1 MKLALAALLFCFP
14 LVEFSSA
21 QATADDIRAEIESV
35 REEIQRLRQQGSRS
49 LQDDVLYADDLN
61 QKVMELKISR
71 SEQASAMSSIWIFV
85 CGTLCM
91 FMHVGFSMV
100 ETGSCRARNASD
112 LLIKNVL
119 SVCVAALAWWSIGWG
134 FAFGET
140 ANGLIGTTG
149 FFATN
154 LLEERSGAVVPVS
167 NCTGGTCTAKVLQC
181 FFQWAFCSTT
191 ASIVSGAVAER
202 IRSSTFALY
211 SFCMAGLVYP
221 VVVAWTWGGGWLSTL
236 LQVGITDLA
245 GSGVV
250 HFTGGIAGLVGAIV
264 VGPREGRFGQTGS
277 FEPHNL
283 PLAVLGTL
291 FLWIGWFGFNAGS
304 IGAFHNGLQAS
315 SAAQIAMNTAVAGAA
330 GGITVFILKF
340 VMLRKYDV
348 GGLCN
353 GILAGVVSIS
363 AGCGNLTNLSA
374 IIVAVVGGLLYVA
387 SASLLLRLRIDD
399 PVNAFPV
406 HGVCGFWGCLAA
418 VLWDWGGFD
427 RFHGSSGWQCF
438 PVSSTDS
445 SCFVDAKWLALVAQL
460 IFLACVLLWAGG
472 LSLIIFG
479 GARLL
484 GILRVDHDA
493 EEKGIDAT
501 EHAQNRAYNFQEQQ
515 GPNSWRV
522 LWFQ

>member
-1 MKLALAALLFCFP
+1 
-14 LVEFSSA
+14 
-21 QATADDIRAEIESV
+21 
-35 REEIQRLRQQGSRS
+35 
-49 LQDDVLYADDLN
+49 
-61 QKVMELKISR
+61 
-71 SEQASAMSSIWIFV
+71 
-85 CGTLCM
+85 
-91 FMHVGFSMV
+91 
-100 ETGSCRARNASD
+100 
-112 LLIKNVL
+112 
-119 SVCVAALAWWSIGWG
+119 
-134 FAFGET
+134 
-140 ANGLIGTTG
+140 
-149 FFATN
+149 
-154 LLEERSGAVVPVS
+154 
-167 NCTGGTCTAKVLQC
+167 
-181 FFQWAFCSTT
+181 
-191 ASIVSGAVAER
+191 
-202 IRSSTFALY
+202 
-211 SFCMAGLVYP
+211 
-221 VVVAWTWGGGWLSTL
+221 
-236 LQVGITDLA
+236 
-245 GSGVV
+245 
-250 HFTGGIAGLVGAIV
+250 
-264 VGPREGRFGQTGS
+264 
-277 FEPHNL
+277 
-283 PLAVLGTL
+283 
-291 FLWIGWFGFNAGS
+291 
-304 IGAFHNGLQAS
+304 
-315 SAAQIAMNTAVAGAA
+315 
-330 GGITVFILKF
+330 
-340 VMLRKYDV
+340 MLRKYDV

-353 GILAGVVSIS
+353 GILAGVVSIT